1 MAWSTL
7 LEHDT
12 SLCFLS
18 APPSACR
25 PLCRRICSDICIG
38 LFKRCFMLG
47 LLVVTWKGSAELSSF
62 VLDLVLIFSPFMVAE
77 REPLVLPTLLQ
88 SQISLFPPDY
98 PFQYF
103 SYSLLKTSF
112 PFFVKYLLSP
122 VDSCY
127 RMHSFLIHLF
137 PFLLNLFTCPKHL
150 FPSPFALLSFGLLPS
165 FCLDRLSSRYSVIS
179 LTCSSAHTG
188 LLLSPHKLTGPAYIC
203 VCAPPSRPTFWSKCQ
218 SISHANDLKC
228 ISLSFPLFCRPSL
241 RPAAAWSRERMP
253 LCLERLSP
261 QKLGHKI
268 FCSVSGQISLEII
281 VCAS

>member
-1 MAWSTL
+1 
-7 LEHDT
+7 
-12 SLCFLS
+12 
-18 APPSACR
+18 
-25 PLCRRICSDICIG
+25 
-38 LFKRCFMLG
+38 
-47 LLVVTWKGSAELSSF
+47 
-62 VLDLVLIFSPFMVAE
+62 
-77 REPLVLPTLLQ
+77 
-88 SQISLFPPDY
+88 
-98 PFQYF
+98 
-103 SYSLLKTSF
+103 
-112 PFFVKYLLSP
+112 
-122 VDSCY
+122 
-127 RMHSFLIHLF
+127 MHSFLIHLF
-137 PFLLNLFTCPKHL
+137 PLLLNLFTCPKHL

-203 VCAPPSRPTFWSKCQ
+203 VRAPPSSPTFWSKCQ

-228 ISLSFPLFCRPSL
+228 ISLSFPLFCHPSL

>member
-1 MAWSTL
+1 
-7 LEHDT
+7 
-12 SLCFLS
+12 
-18 APPSACR
+18 
-25 PLCRRICSDICIG
+25 
-38 LFKRCFMLG
+38 
-47 LLVVTWKGSAELSSF
+47 
-62 VLDLVLIFSPFMVAE
+62 MVAE

-188 LLLSPHKLTGPAYIC
+188 LLLSPHKLTGPRIY
-203 VCAPPSRPTFWSKCQ
+203 VCAHLLP
-218 SISHANDLKC
+218 DLLFDLSA
-228 ISLSFPLFCRPSL
+228 SLFH
-241 RPAAAWSRERMP
+241 M
-253 LCLERLSP
+253 
-261 QKLGHKI
+261 QMI
-268 FCSVSGQISLEII
+268 
-281 VCAS
+281 